1 MPLDIREINDK
12 VQSESLFVA
21 ELKSEIGKV
30 IVGQEEMMDRLF
42 VALLADGHLVEPAAP
57 WRSLETDVDRQR
69 TRELVRATI
78 DRLPDSYRTVLMLR
92 DLEGLDTRDTAK
104 ALGISETNVKV
115 RLHRARQ
122 ALRGLLDPELREQ
135 TP

>member
-1 MPLDIREINDK
+1 MPAEAPGSALASDE
-12 VQSESLFVA
+12 SE
-21 ELKSEIGKV
+21 
-30 IVGQEEMMDRLF
+30 
-42 VALLADGHLVEPAAP
+42 LLAGLRAGDGAAFE
-57 WRSLETDVDRQR
+57 R
-69 TRELVRATI
+69 LVREQGGRMLAVA
-78 DRLPDSYRTVLMLR
+78 RRYLPDSYRTVLMLR